1 MTNNNIYFIA
11 NWKMF
16 GSNSSIKNINKL
28 ISLSKSKKF
37 KNVKII
43 YCPPYTIINKFYHK
57 TKNSRIQI
65 GAQNCHH
72 YPNEG
77 AFTGSISSKMIK
89 NSGANYVILGHSEN
103 RSENDTNKI
112 INAKILSA
120 QKNNLKVILCIGE
133 SLTDNKKKKTKKVL
147 KIQLEHCLKK
157 VKNINNFIF
166 AYEPI
171 WSIGTGL
178 IPKINDLQKIIL
190 FIRSVLTKKY
200 KNQKISVIYGG
211 SVSSKNIID
220 LKQINQLNGYLIGGA
235 SRDQKKFIDIIK
247 KTII

>member
-72 YPNEG
+72 GPDEG

-112 INAKILSA
+112 INAKIISA

-190 FIRSVLTKKY
+190 FIRSILTQKY

-211 SVSSKNIID
+211 SVSSKNIND

-235 SRDQKKFIDIIK
+235 SRNQKKFIDIIK